1 MSEADNMR
9 MPTVKRTLRR
19 TVAIAT
25 VGILGVLAAP
35 VAYAAPTC
43 EGRAVTI
50 VGTPGDDVIAGTT
63 DNDVIHG
70 LAGDD
75 TISGGDDFDI
85 ICGGRGKDSLG
96 GFNQQGTDDGYIDTL
111 SGGAG
116 NDGLKG
122 SFEDRLIGG
131 PGDDL
136 MQGRRAHADYSS
148 AAGAITVELVGG
160 SGQASGEGTDTLI
173 GIVAFSGSAF
183 GDRITGPADAFGL
196 GGNDDITLP
205 NGGEFVTGGEGDD
218 TITVIG
224 GLEGPAQGGPGND
237 KMFGRELD
245 GNEGND
251 LLMAPDEGGDL
262 RGSEGRDILKGGP
275 GVDGLR
281 PDGPFVGAPTDDDR
295 VSGGGGID
303 NLDYGSAPRAVTV
316 NLSRGTA
323 TGAGTDTLTGIE
335 NVGGSRHGD
344 TLIGDSGANDITDGD
359 FPVTQA
365 SDKLVG
371 GGGNDRL
378 RAASG
383 ADTLEANGEND
394 FLFGGH
400 GNDFLAAG
408 PGNDE
413 LVGQGLAPHPT
424 LPPGPS
430 DDDTLNGGSG
440 RDLADFRGA
449 PSAVI
454 ANLIEG
460 TATGEGFDTLE
471 GVEDLIGS
479 RFGDTLTGNAASN
492 FLHEGQESSS
502 FNGNDTLIGARG
514 ADRLIAIF
522 GNDTASG
529 SQGNDHIDV
538 TDQVS
543 GNDTANGAAGTDL
556 CLADVGDT
564 VMNCE
569 GP

>member
-1 MSEADNMR
+1 
-9 MPTVKRTLRR
+9 VKRPVGR

-25 VGILGVLAAP
+25 VVIFAMLAAP
-35 VAYAAPTC
+35 VAQAAPTC
-43 EGRAVTI
+43 HGYTVTI
-50 VGTPGDDVIAGTT
+50 VGTPGDDVIVGTA

-75 TISGGDDFDI
+75 TISGGDHFDI
-85 ICGGRGKDSLG
+85 ICGGGGRDSLG
-96 GFNQQGTDDGYIDTL
+96 GFDQQGTDEGYIDTL
-111 SGGAG
+111 AGGAG
-116 NDGLKG
+116 NDALNG

-148 AAGAITVELVGG
+148 AVGPITVELVGG
-160 SGQASGEGTDTLI
+160 SGEASGEGTDTLI

-183 GDRITGPADAFGL
+183 GDRITGPADSFGL
-196 GGNDDITLP
+196 GGNDEITLP
-205 NGGEFVTGGEGDD
+205 NGGEFVNGGDGDD

-237 KMFGRELD
+237 IMFGRELD
-245 GNEGND
+245 GNEGDD

-262 RGSEGRDILKGGP
+262 RGSGGQDILEGGP
-275 GVDGLR
+275 GGDGLR
-281 PDGPFVGAPTDDDR
+281 PDGPFLGAPTDDDTI
-295 VSGGGGID
+295 SGGGGID
-303 NLDYGSAPRAVTV
+303 DLDYGTAPEAVTV
-316 NLSRGTA
+316 DLSQGTA
-323 TGAGTDTLTGIE
+323 TGAGSDTLTGIE
-335 NVGGSRHGD
+335 NVSGSRHGD
-344 TLIGDSGANDITDGD
+344 TLIGDSGANVIRDGD
-359 FPVTQA
+359 FPVAQA

-371 GGGNDRL
+371 GDGNDRL
-378 RAASG
+378 SAASG
-383 ADTLEANGEND
+383 ADTLQGND
-394 FLFGGH
+394 GNDYLLGGH
-400 GNDFLAAG
+400 GNDVLAAG

-413 LVGQGLAPHPT
+413 LIGQGLAPHPN
-424 LPPGPS
+424 LPPGLS

-440 RDLADFRGA
+440 RDLVDFRGA
-449 PSAVI
+449 PSAII

-460 TATGEGFDTLE
+460 TATGEGFDTLT

-492 FLHEGQESSS
+492 FIHEGQESSS

-522 GNDTASG
+522 GNDTVFG
-529 SQGNDHIDV
+529 SQGNDHIEV

-543 GNDTANGAAGTDL
+543 GNDMANGAAGTDL

-564 VMNCE
+564 IVNCE